1 MITIKSDREI
11 QLMREAAVKLRS
23 VFTEVKA
30 MIRPGVKTSELDKKA
45 EKVIRAQGA
54 APAFKGYRGYP
65 ASLCISINEEVVH
78 GIPSAARVIQ
88 EGDIVSID
96 AGLVWRDYFSDSAR
110 TWVVGKASD
119 RIMNMIQVTKQAL
132 YEGMG
137 QMKVDARIGDIS
149 AAIQKCIESRGFG
162 VVRDYVGHGIG
173 KAMHEDPQ
181 VPNYGTPGR
190 GQKLTVGMALA
201 LEPMVT
207 EGNWQVNVLE
217 DGWTVVTKDKK
228 MAAHYED
235 TIALTPDGPENLT
248 GEQTYQESEVCV

>member
-1 MITIKSDREI
+1 MITIKSEREI
-11 QLMREAAVKLRS
+11 QLMRESAAKLKN
-23 VFTEVKA
+23 VFSEVKMMLRA
-30 MIRPGVKTSELDKKA
+30 GVKTSDLDKKA
-45 EKVIRAQGA
+45 EQVILAQGA
-54 APAFKGYRGYP
+54 KPAFKGYRGYP

-78 GIPSAARVIQ
+78 GIPSASRVIKD
-88 EGDIVSID
+88 GDVISID

-110 TWVVGKASD
+110 TWVVGKVSN
-119 RIMNMIQVTKQAL
+119 RVLKMIQITKQAL

-137 QMKVDARIGDIS
+137 QMKAGARIGDVS
-149 AAIQKCIESRGFG
+149 SAIQKCIESNGFG

-190 GQKLTVGMALA
+190 GQKLETGMALA

-207 EGNWQVNVLE
+207 EGGWQVNVLD

-228 MAAHYED
+228 VAAHYED
-235 TIALTPDGPENLT
+235 TIALTENGPENLT
-248 GEQTYQESEVCV
+248 GEQQYQETEVCV

>member
-1 MITIKSDREI
+1 MITIKSEREI
-11 QLMREAAVKLRS
+11 ELMREAAVKLKN
-23 VFTEVKA
+23 VFSEVKG
-30 MIRPGVKTSELDKKA
+30 MIKPGVKTSDLDKKA
-45 EKVIRAQGA
+45 EQVIRAQSA
-54 APAFKGYRGYP
+54 KPAFKGYRGYP

-78 GIPSAARVIQ
+78 GIPSASRVIE
-88 EGDIVSID
+88 EGDVVSID

-110 TWVVGKASD
+110 TWVVGKVSD
-119 RIMNMIQVTKQAL
+119 RILKMIQITKQAL
-132 YEGMG
+132 YEGMD
-137 QMKVDARIGDIS
+137 QMKPGARIGDIS
-149 AAIQKCIESRGFG
+149 AAIQKCIESNGFG

-181 VPNYGTPGR
+181 VPNYGMAGR
-190 GQKLTVGMALA
+190 GQKIEIGMALA

-228 MAAHYED
+228 IAAHYED
-235 TIALTPDGPENLT
+235 TIAVTANGPENLT